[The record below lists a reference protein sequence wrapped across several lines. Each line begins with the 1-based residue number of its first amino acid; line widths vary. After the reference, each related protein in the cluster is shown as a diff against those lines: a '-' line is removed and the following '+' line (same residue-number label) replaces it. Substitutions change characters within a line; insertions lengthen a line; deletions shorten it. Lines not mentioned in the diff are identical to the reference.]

1 MKDIEINGI
10 KETIVE
16 RSDYPIEECKN
27 ILGNE
32 VTAILGYGPQGRGQ
46 GLNMRDQGFKVVLGL
61 RKGRSWDKALA
72 DGWLEGETLFETE
85 EAAQRGTILQYLL
98 SDAGQ
103 IAAWPVVKAS
113 LNEGDALYFSHGF
126 GIVFH
131 QDTSIIP
138 PENVDVILVAPKGS
152 GLTVRKASLNEG
164 DALYFSHGF
173 GIVFHQDTSI
183 IPPENVDV
191 ILVAPKGSGLTVRTH
206 FQEGR
211 GINASF
217 AIHQDYTGRARER
230 CISTAFAIGSGHL
243 FETTFENEVHSDLTG
258 ERCVLMGL
266 LQGAFLAQYEVLREH
281 GHSPS
286 EAYNETIEEALQSLY
301 PLVAEKGMDW
311 MYANCS
317 TTAQRGA
324 LDWAPRFRDVIK
336 PVVEKCYQS
345 VLDGTEAKISINSN
359 SQNDYR
365 EKLEKELEEVSSQE
379 MWQAGKVLRKLRP
392 ENL

>member
-27 ILGNE
+27 ILGQE

-46 GLNMRDQGFKVVLGL
+46 GLNMRDQGFKVILGL

-72 DGWLEGETLFETE
+72 DGWVEGETLFETE
-85 EAAQRGTILQYLL
+85 EAAHRGTILQYLL

-103 IAAWPVVKAS
+103 IAAWPMVKS
-113 LNEGDALYFSHGF
+113 NLNDGDALYFSHGF

-131 QDTSIIP
+131 
-138 PENVDVILVAPKGS
+138 E
-152 GLTVRKASLNEG
+152 
-164 DALYFSHGF
+164 
-173 GIVFHQDTSI
+173 DTSI

-206 FQEGR
+206 FQAGR

-243 FETTFENEVHSDLTG
+243 FETTFKKEVHSDLTG

-266 LQGAFLAQYEVLREH
+266 LQGAFSRAVR
-281 GHSPS
+281 SF
-286 EAYNETIEEALQSLY
+286 A
-301 PLVAEKGMDW
+301 
-311 MYANCS
+311 
-317 TTAQRGA
+317 
-324 LDWAPRFRDVIK
+324 
-336 PVVEKCYQS
+336 
-345 VLDGTEAKISINSN
+345 
-359 SQNDYR
+359 
-365 EKLEKELEEVSSQE
+365 
-379 MWQAGKVLRKLRP
+379 
-392 ENL
+392 

>member
-1 MKDIEINGI
+1 M
-10 KETIVE
+10 
-16 RSDYPIEECKN
+16 
-27 ILGNE
+27 
-32 VTAILGYGPQGRGQ
+32 
-46 GLNMRDQGFKVVLGL
+46 
-61 RKGRSWDKALA
+61 
-72 DGWLEGETLFETE
+72 
-85 EAAQRGTILQYLL
+85 
-98 SDAGQ
+98 
-103 IAAWPVVKAS
+103 VKAN

-131 QDTSIIP
+131 KDTSIIP
-138 PENVDVILVAPKGS
+138 PENVDVILG
-152 GLTVRKASLNEG
+152 
-164 DALYFSHGF
+164 
-173 GIVFHQDTSI
+173 
-183 IPPENVDV
+183 
-191 ILVAPKGSGLTVRTH
+191 APKGSGLTVRTH
-206 FQEGR
+206 FQAGR

-217 AIHQDYTGRARER
+217 AIHQDYTGRAKER

-243 FETTFENEVHSDLTG
+243 FETTFEKEVHSDLTG

-266 LQGAFLAQYEVLREH
+266 LQGAFLAQYEVLRER

-324 LDWAPRFRDVIK
+324 LDWAPRFRDAIK

-345 VLDGTEAKISINSN
+345 VLDGTEAKVSINSN
-359 SQNDYR
+359 SQSDYR
-365 EKLEKELEEVSSQE
+365 EKLEKELEEVSKQE